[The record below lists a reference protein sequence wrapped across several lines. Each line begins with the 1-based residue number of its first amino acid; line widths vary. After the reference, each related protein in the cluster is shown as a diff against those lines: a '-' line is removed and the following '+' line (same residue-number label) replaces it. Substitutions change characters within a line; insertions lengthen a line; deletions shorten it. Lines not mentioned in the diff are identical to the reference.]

1 MNRDL
6 LTRVR
11 NQTKTLDDLDT
22 TSSSHYL
29 SIYLFIHLFIFNL
42 FIYFFNLF
50 LFIYFFNLF
59 VYLLIHLFIYVFI
72 YFLFISP
79 LLNHVKPSST
89 TPTPHF
95 PLETLVSMGRT
106 RGPPG
111 GLPYTSAVSCSAMTW
126 RSICCAPRVRRL
138 GLWVVDRVGVGICL
152 QLDVMF
158 SLFCVVWCAFI
169 LGIGE
174 PRRGITMEFS
184 VFMWCYM
191 LRLWFHVFLYV

>member
-1 MNRDL
+1 
-6 LTRVR
+6 
-11 NQTKTLDDLDT
+11 
-22 TSSSHYL
+22 
-29 SIYLFIHLFIFNL
+29 
-42 FIYFFNLF
+42 
-50 LFIYFFNLF
+50 
-59 VYLLIHLFIYVFI
+59 
-72 YFLFISP
+72 
-79 LLNHVKPSST
+79 
-89 TPTPHF
+89 
-95 PLETLVSMGRT
+95 MGRT
-106 RGPPG
+106 QGPPG

-191 LRLWFHVFLYV
+191 LRLWFHVFFYMCKPPCLLGSGVPITMVIHIYFFCIARRFMIGISLLAFFFRMMFVFNPVVLNLVYDHCHFLVAVEKNMDNGHVQRVNHQHVGNFLLLCWYCQRGSSFLIYHH